1 MTYEFKVLD
10 LKNSKNKSFN
20 PIDNMKYLDLEAK
33 AKVLEILYNSSQPC
47 YVSPVQLT
55 LSNFKIQEYRAEQSK
70 SLREFLTKDFNIP
83 ALFPL
88 ERKEYEELIL
98 IVAEDCNLYDY
109 SKINQSD
116 RPMEKGK

>member
-1 MTYEFKVLD
+1 MIYEFKVLD
-10 LKNSKNKSFN
+10 LKSTKGDSFN

-33 AKVLEILYNSSQPC
+33 ANVLEILYNSSQPC

-88 ERKEYEELIL
+88 ERQEYEKLVKVLPDDSNIYNYPR
-98 IVAEDCNLYDY
+98 I
-109 SKINQSD
+109 
-116 RPMEKGK
+116 